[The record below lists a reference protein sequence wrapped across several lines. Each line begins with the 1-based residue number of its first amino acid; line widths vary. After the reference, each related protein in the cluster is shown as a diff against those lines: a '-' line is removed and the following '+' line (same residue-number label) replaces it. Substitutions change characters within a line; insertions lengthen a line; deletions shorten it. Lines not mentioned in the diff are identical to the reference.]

1 MCECPCFL
9 HVLLINL
16 RMHANRGACTV
27 SMCCGCA
34 DQPHCVPFFTYAEG
48 LSEKISDTRESQSP
62 SPPRSASRK
71 RRGPPRTPSCCC
83 RVPARWGERAFAHVS
98 RDTGRP
104 RGGHAEPV
112 ISCGCLWERAGA
124 VGVAC
129 EGVAGRAPWAVMMRA
144 TGGEVPGR
152 LAGMDGALSSPRL
165 AAKPPDAPPTS
176 ALPGAPAAMPPPPDG
191 QRPASYCAARGGEP
205 QRGGESL
212 RTMPPPLAPAPSWA
226 LAPS

>member
-1 MCECPCFL
+1 MFFARVFDKLANACKPRGVHRLE
-9 HVLLINL
+9 VLWVCRPTAL
-16 RMHANRGACTV
+16 R
-27 SMCCGCA
+27 SILYICGRA
-34 DQPHCVPFFTYAEG
+34 FRR
-48 LSEKISDTRESQSP
+48 KISDTRESQSP